1 VRKTW
6 EKLRYHAAGERL
18 LRDAAETWIPD
29 FACKD
34 KIRSTSPNPAS
45 DKGFAGLT
53 AHTTAGACYSDRSG
67 FWHSASLSRYT
78 LASWREFIR
87 CRSVFSFSVILV
99 CGLAA
104 SAFADGTRTWEQSK
118 FDDLSKGTATGVAIR
133 SVGGLELAPAF
144 KMLYATPSTYIWA
157 VAADDQGNVYA
168 ATGAPA
174 RVYRITP
181 DGKASIIF
189 EPQELQVQTLE
200 VAPGGAIYAATAPDG
215 KVYKLEHKA
224 GERAS
229 EKKASQKNSEKEK
242 SDETAKPALDPSWSS
257 TVYFAPGT
265 KYIWDLTLDKAGNL
279 FVATG
284 DHGEIYKVSAN
295 GDHSLFFKSDE
306 THIRVLAIDA
316 QGNLIAGTDGSGLVY
331 RISPAGEAFVLYSAP
346 KKEIT
351 ALALDREG
359 NIYAAGAGEK
369 KSGSVASMGGGSTLI
384 TVAPSAPLSLG
395 SQAPGLSMTPSP
407 SAAPVAQFP
416 FSSGG
421 TTGGSDVYRIA
432 TDGSPSTIWSSHD
445 DLVYTLAF
453 DSQGRL
459 LAGTGNRGHVFAI
472 SGPDEFSDLLKAPA
486 SQITSF
492 TKAPGGG
499 LYAASSNL
507 GKVFLL
513 GPGPENE
520 GSYESDVFDAKI
532 FSRWGRADFRGVG
545 NIELLAR
552 SGNVDNPDRNWSPW
566 KRVDLSGNHETGVP
580 SARYAQWKAVL
591 HSGSTKPA
599 VDSVTLYYLPKNVA
613 PVIDDVSVQI
623 GVRYQPM
630 KTSQLTLGTDVSGST
645 GTHFE
650 SPVPSMHDRDAI
662 GVKWNAHD
670 ENDDQLVY
678 SLYYR
683 GDGESRWLL
692 LKDDITDKAYSFDAS
707 LLPDGGYEVKVVASD
722 APSHSPGDA
731 LTTERVSR
739 RFEVDTTPPQIQ
751 NLTASVEGKDIQVR
765 FRAEDGFSTIKRV
778 EYSVDAG
785 DWKYVD
791 PVGQLSDARTE
802 NYDFKIALE
811 SPNDEAPEHVVVV
824 RVYDKYDNMAAA
836 KTVLHGR

>member
-1 VRKTW
+1 MICS
-6 EKLRYHAAGERL
+6 AA
-18 LRDAAETWIPD
+18 
-29 FACKD
+29 
-34 KIRSTSPNPAS
+34 
-45 DKGFAGLT
+45 
-53 AHTTAGACYSDRSG
+53 
-67 FWHSASLSRYT
+67 
-78 LASWREFIR
+78 
-87 CRSVFSFSVILV
+87 V
-99 CGLAA
+99 

-118 FDDLSKGTATGVAIR
+118 FDDLSKGTASGVAIR

-144 KMLYATPSTYIWA
+144 KLLYATPSTYIWA

-181 DGKASIIF
+181 EGKATIIF

-200 VAPGGAIYAATAPDG
+200 VAPGGVIYAATAPDG

-224 GERAS
+224 GDKAS
-229 EKKASQKNSEKEK
+229 EKKPGQKNAAN
-242 SDETAKPALDPSWSS
+242 DRPTDPAKPALDPSWTSS
-257 TVYFAPGT
+257 VYFAPGT
-265 KYIWDLTLDKAGNL
+265 KYIWDLALDKAGNL

-284 DHGEIYKVSAN
+284 DHGEIYKVGAH
-295 GDHSLFFKSDE
+295 GEHSPFFKSDE
-306 THIRVLAIDA
+306 THIRVLALDA
-316 QGNLIAGTDGSGLVY
+316 QGNLIAGTDGSGLIY

-359 NIYAAGAGEK
+359 NIYAAGVGEK
-369 KSGSVASMGGGSTLI
+369 KGGSGASFGTSSTI
-384 TVAPSAPLSLG
+384 IPATPPATISAAP
-395 SQAPGLSMTPSP
+395 QAPGLTMTPSP
-407 SAAPVAQFP
+407 SPTPIAQFP
-416 FSSGG
+416 FPAGG

-432 TDGSPSTIWSSHD
+432 TDGSPSTVWTSHD

-453 DSQGRL
+453 DSQGQL
-459 LAGTGNRGHVFAI
+459 LAGTGNRGHIFAI
-472 SGPDEFSDLLKAPA
+472 AAPDQFSDLLKAPA
-486 SQITSF
+486 SQITGF
-492 TKAPGGG
+492 AKAPGGG

-520 GSYESDVFDAKI
+520 GTYESDVFDAKI
-532 FSRWGRADFRGVG
+532 FSRWGRADFRGTG
-545 NIELLAR
+545 NVDLLAR
-552 SGNVDNPDRNWSPW
+552 SGNVDNPDRNWSAW
-566 KRVDLSGNHETGVP
+566 KKIDLTGNDETGVP

-591 HSGSTKPA
+591 HSGSGKPA

-613 PVIDDVSVQI
+613 PVIDDVSVQA
-623 GVRYQPM
+623 GVRYQPV
-630 KTSQLTLGTDVSGST
+630 KTSPLTLGTDISGSS

-662 GVKWNAHD
+662 GVKWSAHD

-678 SLYYR
+678 ALYYR
-683 GDGESRWLL
+683 GDGQSRWLL
-692 LKDDITDKAYSFDAS
+692 LKDNIADKAYSFDAS

-722 APSHSPGDA
+722 APSHSPGEA
-731 LTTERVSR
+731 LTAERVSR

-751 NLTASVEGKDIQVR
+751 NLAGSLESKQIHVR
-765 FRAEDGFSTIKRV
+765 FRAEDGFSTIKRA

-785 DWKYVD
+785 DWKYVE
-791 PVGQLSDARTE
+791 PVGQLSDAKAE
-802 NYDFKIALE
+802 NYDFQIPIE
-811 SPNDEAPEHVVVV
+811 SPDAEAAEHVVVV
-824 RVYDKYDNMAAA
+824 RVYDKYDNMDTA